1 MVTLECDH
9 CTMVTHHA
17 MKTSYSKVSEVSDCK
32 RFSSDRITIRSASRH
47 VIHVNWNDTH
57 HRSMIT
63 DRIYVSFF
71 CFDLIPTGVHGR
83 TTGIRIYGRRIY
95 ADKNVE
101 YECATAS

>member
-1 MVTLECDH
+1 MIASDSVQIESLFGRLVD
-9 CTMVTHHA
+9 MLSMLIGMTHTH
-17 MKTSYSKVSEVSDCK
+17 
-32 RFSSDRITIRSASRH
+32 
-47 VIHVNWNDTH
+47 TH